1 MFFSCHAVL
10 KRKKRNRPWTTCFIA
25 LYFFLLNFIFPFW
38 GWGGGT
44 GRQTL
49 ARLTENKKYPF
60 FLHCVKKQQS
70 GCQTLA
76 TRGKQTP
83 RMGWHLRLFNSV
95 TAEIGVRKQVSV
107 KTHVLVSAVGEESDC
122 GRWHRRWWI
131 MSFKGYMSYSEKVKS
146 KVPQMTCSIT

>member
-1 MFFSCHAVL
+1 MNHMLYSSLLFSFEFYL
-10 KRKKRNRPWTTCFIA
+10 S
-25 LYFFLLNFIFPFW
+25 FL
-38 GWGGGT
+38 GGGGT

-83 RMGWHLRLFNSV
+83 RMG
-95 TAEIGVRKQVSV
+95 
-107 KTHVLVSAVGEESDC
+107 
-122 GRWHRRWWI
+122 
-131 MSFKGYMSYSEKVKS
+131 
-146 KVPQMTCSIT
+146 